1 VLSQI
6 KHHGL
11 NPETSMVTIKSPF
24 TDHPAVST
32 YDIQAVIS
40 KHAADTALILLPG
53 IQYYTGQLLD
63 IPTITAYARKHGIF
77 IIWDLAHAVG
87 NVPLSLHDWDVDAAA
102 WCTYKYLN
110 GGPGCIG
117 GAFVH
122 SRNSAIP
129 TAVPDGESENTSGN
143 QLLGWWGNKK
153 ATRFQMNTVFEP
165 VNGAAGFQLSNP
177 SILDITSLTASLEV
191 FELVGGM
198 SAVRA
203 KSRRMTAFL
212 ESCLS
217 VMSDEAQKLFRCITP
232 SDPDQ
237 RGAQL
242 SLLLDDRLLGPTM
255 AALEEHG
262 VIVDERKP
270 NVVRVAPAPLYNT
283 YQDCLDFVEIFESA
297 ILAAQK
303 TKESKG

>member
-1 VLSQI
+1 
-6 KHHGL
+6 
-11 NPETSMVTIKSPF
+11 MVTIESPF
-24 TDHPAVST
+24 TDYPSVTT

-117 GAFVH
+117 GMFVH
-122 SRNSAIP
+122 SRNGTIP
-129 TAVPDGESENTSGN
+129 TAGPEESENTSGN

-153 ATRFQMNTVFEP
+153 TTRFQMNTVFEP
-165 VNGAAGFQLSNP
+165 VNGAAGFQVSNP
-177 SILDITSLTASLEV
+177 SILDITSLTASLEI
-191 FELVGGM
+191 FELAGGM

-203 KSRRMTAFL
+203 KSRRLTEFL
-212 ESCLS
+212 ESCLLL
-217 VMSDEAQKLFRCITP
+217 MSDEARKLFRQITP
-232 SDPDQ
+232 PDPDQ

-242 SLLLDDRLLGPTM
+242 SLLLDEGLLGPTM

-270 NVVRVAPAPLYNT
+270 NVIRVAPAPLYNT
-283 YQDCLDFVEIFESA
+283 FQDCLDFVEIFESA

-303 TKESKG
+303 MRETKE